1 MSQTV
6 VENKYSFNMQVSAEA
21 MAAPDRDRP
30 HQKAAVTQRLLTR
43 PFSQLGCAVTP
54 CPRENG
60 RWNLASNV
68 RKRPGFTN
76 PLWIQAIRRFRKRA
90 VLAARCAGDVAR
102 CE

>member
-1 MSQTV
+1 
-6 VENKYSFNMQVSAEA
+6 
-21 MAAPDRDRP
+21 
-30 HQKAAVTQRLLTR
+30 
-43 PFSQLGCAVTP
+43 VTP
-54 CPRENG
+54 CPRENS